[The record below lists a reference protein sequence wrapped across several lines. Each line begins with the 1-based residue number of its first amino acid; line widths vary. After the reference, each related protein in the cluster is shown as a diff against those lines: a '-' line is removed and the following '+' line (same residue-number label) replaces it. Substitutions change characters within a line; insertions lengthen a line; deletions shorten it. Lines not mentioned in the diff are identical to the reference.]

1 MPEHLNFNSKHFFSS
16 FFFKGRGYLQGIEL
30 KLSFL
35 GDEKCFFLKKRLFAG
50 TLFLK
55 EEVIC
60 KHSVQLRS
68 VQLCSVQVCSVGK
81 SSDQKNG
88 QSLDTLQC
96 CQVDP
101 FLRTCVRNKDLLAI
115 FGLFFVKKSVFFR
128 KLLLS
133 VKVLD
138 I

>member
-1 MPEHLNFNSKHFFSS
+1 M
-16 FFFKGRGYLQGIEL
+16 
-30 KLSFL
+30 
-35 GDEKCFFLKKRLFAG
+35 FFLKKRLFAG

-60 KHSVQLRS
+60 KHS

-115 FGLFFVKKSVFFR
+115 FGLFFVKKTVFFR

>member
-1 MPEHLNFNSKHFFSS
+1 M
-16 FFFKGRGYLQGIEL
+16 
-30 KLSFL
+30 
-35 GDEKCFFLKKRLFAG
+35 FFLKKRLFAG

-60 KHSVQLRS
+60 KHS

-96 CQVDP
+96 CQVGP

-115 FGLFFVKKSVFFR
+115 FGLFLVKKSVFFR